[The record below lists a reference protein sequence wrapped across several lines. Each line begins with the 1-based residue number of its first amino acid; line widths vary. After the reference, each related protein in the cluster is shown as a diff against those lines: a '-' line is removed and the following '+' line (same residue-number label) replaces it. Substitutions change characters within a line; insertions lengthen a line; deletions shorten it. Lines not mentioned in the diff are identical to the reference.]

1 VNEDFKCACVDFYQ
15 NDVVRLLL
23 GRSFH
28 PGGLELTRRLG
39 EALALG
45 PGDFL
50 LDAACGTGTSAVF
63 LAGVFGCRV
72 LGVDLGAENLEQ
84 ARRHAADA
92 GLADRVEFRQGDA
105 ERLPLEDGACTA
117 VISECSFCLFPDKE
131 TAAREMFR
139 VLAAGGRVGLTD
151 MVVDRDRLPE
161 EMKGLLFRAACIADA
176 LTADGYRAVLGR
188 AGFTGLTAT
197 DHPEALLALAGQI
210 RQRLLLAELAQAVG
224 KLDLKGLDLKRGKV
238 LLHQAE
244 ELVRDGVLGYTLITG
259 SKP

>member
-1 VNEDFKCACVDFYQ
+1 VNEDLKCACVDFYQ

-50 LDAACGTGTSAVF
+50 L
-63 LAGVFGCRV
+63 VFGCRV

-92 GLADRVEFRQGDA
+92 GLTDRVEFRQGDA

-176 LTADGYRAVLGR
+176 LTVDGYRAVLAH